1 MLARSVPNPH
11 FSTLTA
17 RDGLSLRTAVWP
29 ARPGGT
35 RGTVVLLQG
44 RAECIEKYKE
54 TAGDLLDRG
63 FAVYAFDWRGQG
75 GSGRVLGDS
84 RKGHVADYDDYLSDF
99 ELFLERRVLPDAPRP
114 ILVLAHSMGGH
125 IVLRHRAEY
134 RTGDAPYFCRR
145 DRLSAPMVDLMLSP
159 FLRLF
164 AGGPDQQCHKPE
176 TRQPLC
182 AGPRP
187 VPASLRRQP
196 ADPRP
201 RACERTAALF
211 RDNPALAV
219 GWPTMGW
226 LAATRRS
233 VAILRGRG
241 YPERIA
247 TPVLMIR
254 AEADKVVSNAAQTRL
269 AARLPDCRFETI
281 PASRH
286 EPLMETD
293 EVRAQVF
300 ALFDAFVER
309 VLGSGAQSPSR

>member
-11 FSTLTA
+11 FCATLTA

-63 FAVYAFDWRGQG
+63 FAVYALDWRGQG

-99 ELFLERRVLPDAPRP
+99 ELFLERRVLPEAPRP

-134 RTGDAPYFCRR
+134 RTGDAPYFAEGIA
-145 DRLSAPMVDLMLSP
+145 LSAPMVDLMLSP

-164 AGGPDQQCHKPE
+164 AGAL
-176 TRQPLC
+176 TSS
-182 AGPRP
+182 AI
-187 VPASLRRQP
+187 SLRLGNRYAP
-196 ADPRP
+196 IRGRFPPPFEGNPLTRD
-201 RACERTAALF
+201 RARCERTAALF

-247 TPVLMIR
+247 TPVLMIG
-254 AEADKVVSNAAQTRL
+254 AEADKVVSNAAQIRL

-281 PASRH
+281 PDSRH

-300 ALFDAFVER
+300 ALFDAFADE
-309 VLGSGAQSPSR
+309 VLKGAA